1 MRIIRNITSNE
12 CAYPLDFSNRTRH
25 FMERANRLTRTGMG
39 VGKVLAGFLV
49 DKGHENGLEEHYI
62 TTTGLI
68 IIRNHM
74 THKAITILIARKAQI
89 RRYYDAIRINMLK
102 PEYMY
107 PEKNPLSK
115 EEKVNLLS
123 VLQRE
128 ALDAMGN
135 PTMGETNWEYL
146 IRMTN
151 EMMDCNYPL
160 DLPIPD
166 YTKLPGGE

>member
-12 CAYPLDFSNRTRH
+12 CAHPLDFSNRTRH

-39 VGKVLAGFLV
+39 VGKVSAGFLV

-89 RRYYDAIRINMLK
+89 RRYYDATGNDMPHDLAQIADNNCRI
-102 PEYMY
+102 YHY
-107 PEKNPLSK
+107 
-115 EEKVNLLS
+115 
-123 VLQRE
+123 
-128 ALDAMGN
+128 
-135 PTMGETNWEYL
+135 
-146 IRMTN
+146 
-151 EMMDCNYPL
+151 NY
-160 DLPIPD
+160 
-166 YTKLPGGE
+166 